1 MPYYARADYDDNGG
15 IAIVESDTGT
25 VWTSPG
31 HPTVYD
37 ALEVARRQAA
47 EWNGRD
53 LEIITRLLGI
63 SPQVEKLDETLTDT
77 SSSLELIDEAN
88 SFSDPAL

>member
-31 HPTVYD
+31 HATVSD

-63 SPQVEKLDETLTDT
+63 SPQVASEPITTETPT
-77 SSSLELIDEAN
+77 
-88 SFSDPAL
+88 PAEQVTE